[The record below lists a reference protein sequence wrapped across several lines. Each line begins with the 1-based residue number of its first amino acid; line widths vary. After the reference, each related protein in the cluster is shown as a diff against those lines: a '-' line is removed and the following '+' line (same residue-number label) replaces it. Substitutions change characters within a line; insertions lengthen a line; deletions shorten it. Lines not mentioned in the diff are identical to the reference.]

1 MRDRIIDI
9 FFSMRQDRHLI
20 VNIERWSGPLGQS
33 YSFRYR
39 YREYP
44 KYWEGAEFAFHM
56 KGLS

>member
-1 MRDRIIDI
+1 MRDKIIDI
-9 FFSMRQDRHLI
+9 HFSMRQDLHLI
-20 VNIERWSGPLGQS
+20 INIERWSEPLGQS

-44 KYWEGAEFAFHM
+44 TYWEGAEFAFHM